1 MLTKCHIE
9 KCTGLAPMERSWNF
23 KDSLRFFPEF
33 FAFVVKKLDIKTGL
47 LVRGGMSGLLTG
59 GDLIS
64 KTGPFCC
71 VLVFDGGSNKGA
83 TFSNGRLFL
92 ANTWGQIMK
101 RHKPYFRMAKG
112 QVLSTFYHVLNFRW
126 YRVFIKNC
134 VFFNSLT
141 PIPCM

>member
-9 KCTGLAPMERSWNF
+9 KCTGLTPMERSRNF

-47 LVRGGMSGLLTG
+47 LVRGGMTGLLTG

-101 RHKPYFRMAKG
+101 RHKPYFRIN
-112 QVLSTFYHVLNFRW
+112 QRSSVIYFLSCSELQMVQGVHQKL
-126 YRVFIKNC
+126 C
-134 VFFNSLT
+134 FF
-141 PIPCM
+141 